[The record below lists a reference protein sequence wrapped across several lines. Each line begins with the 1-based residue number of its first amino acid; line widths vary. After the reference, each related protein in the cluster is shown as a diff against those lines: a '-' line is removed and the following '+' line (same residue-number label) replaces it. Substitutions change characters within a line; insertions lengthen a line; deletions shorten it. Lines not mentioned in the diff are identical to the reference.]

1 LTIVLDTWALLA
13 HLRDEP
19 AAEQVRRG
27 WIEKGAS
34 MCSVNL
40 GEALYLEMRARG
52 VVGAGG
58 AIEDARQ
65 ELNVVDPDWGLIKVA
80 AAVKARGG
88 LSFADAFCIATA
100 EQLKAPL
107 WTGDPEIIG
116 QADELDFEVTDLRS
130 AA

>member
-1 LTIVLDTWALLA
+1 MTVVLDTLALLA

-19 AAEQVRRG
+19 AGERVRQG
-27 WIEKGAS
+27 WADEGAS

-52 VVGAGG
+52 VTCAGD
-58 AIEDARQ
+58 AVEDARQ
-65 ELNVVDPDWGLIKVA
+65 ELNVVDPDWDLIKLA

-100 EQLKAPL
+100 ERLNAPL
-107 WTGDPEIIG
+107 WTGDPEIISM
-116 QADELDFEVTDLRS
+116 ADELGCGVTDLRL